1 MCGRGVIC
9 DSANLYSSY
18 LQLHTPILGELG
30 LDLGPAILREVR
42 RVDEVQQQQHVG
54 IAQVVDGSVT
64 AVACIIEGGEGG
76 GNCPYSCS
84 CITIITAVA
93 SGTTCMLASLHYR
106 RGNCRGV
113 SDNRPGQAPHKCVP
127 LRTGKRRILPAIHT
141 VPANGSYSRPSMS
154 SPALRG
160 RCSCWREASAASWG
174 SFTGGRGALY

>member
-76 GNCPYSCS
+76 GELSLLLQLHYVNNS
-84 CITIITAVA
+84 
-93 SGTTCMLASLHYR
+93 SGIRNNVYVSIASLPQ
-106 RGNCRGV
+106 G
-113 SDNRPGQAPHKCVP
+113 
-127 LRTGKRRILPAIHT
+127 
-141 VPANGSYSRPSMS
+141 
-154 SPALRG
+154 
-160 RCSCWREASAASWG
+160 
-174 SFTGGRGALY
+174 